1 MTAAAYR
8 ARADMSGVVQGAHAA
23 PEEGGGDIQLVR
35 VAREGRRVVQRTF
48 GHRVPWREMIGARY
62 GLDQAGRALAAVERR
77 EVTKAVIV
85 PGAA

>member
-1 MTAAAYR
+1 VEIRGCWGSDFSHVYR
-8 ARADMSGVVQGAHAA
+8 AVRLAA
-23 PEEGGGDIQLVR
+23 R
-35 VAREGRRVVQRTF
+35 F